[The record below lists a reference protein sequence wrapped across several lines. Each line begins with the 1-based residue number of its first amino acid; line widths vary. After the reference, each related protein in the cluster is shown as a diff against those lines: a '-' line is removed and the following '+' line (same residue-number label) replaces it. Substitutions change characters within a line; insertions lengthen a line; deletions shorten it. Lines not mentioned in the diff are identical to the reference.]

1 MKVLVLADDNQKEE
15 LIACPTDPNVQLQ
28 WLSGPVAPG
37 QFQGMDACI
46 DLLFENTKERVEWLK
61 QLSIPVIVINS
72 VIASL
77 KEVQG
82 DFVRINGWNTFLRRS
97 IVEAACNNESI
108 KSKAEQL
115 FSYLGRKTEWV
126 PDVIGFITP
135 RVIASVIN
143 EAFIALE
150 ENVTTENEINTA
162 MKLGTNYP
170 FGPFEWGEKI
180 GFHNIYSLL
189 KALNTEQTRYKPS
202 TLLQRRVLV

>member
-1 MKVLVLADDNQKEE
+1 MKVLVLADSAQKEE
-15 LIACPTDPNVQLQ
+15 LIACPTDTTVKLE
-28 WLSGPVAPG
+28 WMSGPAPG
-37 QFQGMDACI
+37 QFQDMDACI
-46 DLLFENTKERVEWLK
+46 DLLFENTEERVQWLK

-72 VIASL
+72 VTASL
-77 KEVQG
+77 NEVQG
-82 DFVRINGWNTFLRRS
+82 DFVRINGWNTFLRRN
-97 IVEAACNNESI
+97 IVEAACNNEFM

-126 PDVIGFITP
+126 PDIVGFITP

-150 ENVTTENEINTA
+150 EDVSTENEINTA

-180 GFHNIYSLL
+180 GLRNIYSLL
-189 KALNTEQTRYKPS
+189 EALNREQTRYRPS
-202 TLLQRRVLV
+202 PLLQRRVLV